1 MDTVRNPT
9 IHIIAIDPP
18 GSGRRFSIVLLDEL
32 GEVRT
37 SIIADADH
45 LLTMADE
52 IVGAVAKDADIATRV
67 PFIDAEFV
75 HFKLAS
81 DQ

>member
-18 GSGRRFSIVLLDEL
+18 GLETRFSIVLLDEL

-45 LLTMADE
+45 LLTMASD
-52 IVGAVAKDADIATRV
+52 IVAAVKDTNITTHV
-67 PFIDAEFV
+67 PFINAEFV